1 MEGVESIGGNAGIS
15 GQLRSTV
22 QVSGCRGKG
31 SLRDEYRTDKTNRA
45 NVKGRELLREKKCM
59 WMC

>member
-1 MEGVESIGGNAGIS
+1 MEGVGSIGGNAGIS

-31 SLRDEYRTDKTNRA
+31 SLRDEFRTDKTSRV
-45 NVKGRELLREKKCM
+45 NVKGRELLRENKRV